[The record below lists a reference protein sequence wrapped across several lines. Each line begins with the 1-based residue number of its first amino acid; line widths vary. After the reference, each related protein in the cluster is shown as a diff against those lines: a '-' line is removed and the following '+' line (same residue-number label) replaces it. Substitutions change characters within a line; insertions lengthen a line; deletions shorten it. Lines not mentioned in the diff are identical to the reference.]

1 MRKVFAKKSF
11 GQNFL
16 RDEGVIARIVSEIS
30 PKEGENLIEIGPGL
44 GALTEP
50 VADLTD
56 HITVIELDR
65 ELAEKLRHHPFIRE
79 KLDVVEE
86 DALRADFRR
95 FRTDERKLRIYGN
108 LPYNISTQLL
118 FHLMEFES
126 DISDMTFMLQREVVD
141 RLTGA
146 VSTADYGRL
155 SVMVQYHFHAEKL
168 FDVSPDSFIPAPKVW
183 SSIVRLTPLKEKPS
197 VAKDEKFMGMMV
209 RDAFNLRRKT
219 IRNSLGA
226 FVSGGELE
234 ELGYDPRLRAE
245 NLTVD
250 DFVRISNFAYDKK
263 ADAANP
269 EGRKW
274 LYI

>member
-1 MRKVFAKKSF
+1 MSKVFAKKSF

-16 RDEGVIARIVSEIS
+16 RDEGVISHIVSEIS
-30 PKEGENLIEIGPGL
+30 PKPGENLVEIGPGL

-65 ELAEKLRHHPFIRE
+65 ELAEKLRHHPFIHE

-86 DALRADFRR
+86 DALCADFGR
-95 FRTDERKLRIYGN
+95 FRTDDRKLRIYGN

-118 FHLMEFES
+118 FHLMDFES

-155 SVMVQYHFHAEKL
+155 TVMIQYHFRAEKL
-168 FDVSPDSFIPAPKVW
+168 FDVSPESFIPAPKVW
-183 SSIVRLTPLKEKPS
+183 SSIVRLTPLEEKPA
-197 VAKDEKFMGMMV
+197 VAKDEKFMGIMV

-219 IRNSLGA
+219 IRNSLGD
-226 FVSGGELE
+226 FVTGDELE
-234 ELGYDPRLRAE
+234 NLGYDPRLRAE
-245 NLTVD
+245 NLSVS
-250 DFVRISNFAYDKK
+250 DFVKISNFAFDKK
-263 ADAANP
+263 ASNP
-269 EGRKW
+269 EG
-274 LYI
+274 

>member
-155 SVMVQYHFHAEKL
+155 SVMV
-168 FDVSPDSFIPAPKVW
+168 STTSMPRSFSTCPPTHSYPPPRYGPA
-183 SSIVRLTPLKEKPS
+183 SSASLPS
-197 VAKDEKFMGMMV
+197 
-209 RDAFNLRRKT
+209 RRKHQSRRT
-219 IRNSLGA
+219 RSSWALWS
-226 FVSGGELE
+226 VTPS
-234 ELGYDPRLRAE
+234 
-245 NLTVD
+245 T
-250 DFVRISNFAYDKK
+250 
-263 ADAANP
+263 
-269 EGRKW
+269 
-274 LYI
+274 